1 MGWLLLGGFLVSAL
15 YAVVRFDRWADRFA
29 WWWIETRHEDDERE
43 WLRFNEAM
51 RGDDPWQ

>member
-15 YAVVRFDRWADRFA
+15 YVIFRFDRWADRFA
-29 WWWIETRHEDDERE
+29 WWWIETRNDEDERE